1 MFAKSI
7 LTAAAVV
14 GAATAQTGPGFP
26 VPASQPLVVSF
37 ENNTVSP
44 AGELIPRPG
53 MYSCQLYEKYT
64 PDCDQKR
71 QTLPMSASP
80 HGTRPLKATTRPASS
95 LS

>member
-14 GAATAQTGPGFP
+14 GVATAQTGPGFP

-37 ENNTVSP
+37 GNNTVSP

-53 MYSCQLYEKYT
+53 MHPGQLPLNLH
-64 PDCDQKR
+64 PDFD
-71 QTLPMSASP
+71 
-80 HGTRPLKATTRPASS
+80 
-95 LS
+95 

>member
-1 MFAKSI
+1 MFAKTV

-37 ENNTVSP
+37 GNNTIAP

-53 MYSCQLYEKYT
+53 T
-64 PDCDQKR
+64 N
-71 QTLPMSASP
+71 
-80 HGTRPLKATTRPASS
+80 
-95 LS
+95 